1 MFQHS
6 VTILEYFKNL
16 IASQH
21 SFHENKMRYA
31 RAYVK
36 RVHGQDNSVKFMSF
50 MSEEKKRT
58 DKPAKELIREFA
70 HKEVIYR
77 AEKDLMQYCAEFGI
91 EVLKAKYNDA
101 EADMMNEWAWS
112 KPELDRLK
120 DVIELSIEPSTVRPL
135 AVVGSLDFIPPGYY
149 TSTTVTNKAAT
160 MSVIDDE
167 EDYKAA
173 ILRQFEEEK
182 KEAQGLYDHLD
193 GIYD

>member
-16 IASQH
+16 IASQN
-21 SFHENKMRYA
+21 SFHENKMKYA

-36 RVHGQDNSVKFMSF
+36 RVYGQDNSVKFMSF

-58 DKPAKELIREFA
+58 GKQAKELIREFA

-77 AEKDLMQYCAEFGI
+77 AEKDLAEYCAEFGI

-101 EADMMNEWAWS
+101 ESDMMNEWAWTKS
-112 KPELDRLK
+112 ELDRLK
-120 DVIELSIEPSTVRPL
+120 DVIELSIEPSTIRPL
-135 AVVGSLDFIPPGYY
+135 VIVGSLDFIPPGYH
-149 TSTTVTNKAAT
+149 TSTLISNKAAT
-160 MSVIDDE
+160 MSAIDDE
-167 EDYKAA
+167 EDYKAVV
-173 ILRQFEEEK
+173 LRQFEEEK